1 MGHKRCVHTTTSA
14 QIRPTQFTTDV
25 LLIGG
30 GIMSATLASL
40 ISELEPTWSIRVL
53 ERLDRPARESSGPW
67 NNAGTGHSALCEL
80 NYTPQDDDGTV
91 DISKAVVV
99 NEQFQI
105 SRQLWSFLVES
116 GRIPEPDAF
125 IHATPHMSFV
135 WGEENVAYLRERHRL
150 LAAHPLF
157 EGMDYTEDPAVI
169 AEWAPL
175 LMAGRP
181 DGEPVAATYSPEGTD
196 VDFGALTKLMLDSAA
211 DRGLRVDYNAEV
223 TKVRRRRDSAEGLW
237 EISGKQ
243 DGQRFTHHARFVFV
257 GAGGQALTLLQKSGI
272 PEIKGFGGFPV
283 SGEFL
288 RTSNPDVVARHHAKV
303 YGKAAVGA
311 PPMSVPHLDTRVVD
325 GATSVMFGPYA
336 GFSPRYLKHGSFLD
350 MFRAIRWH
358 NLIPMIKS
366 GLANIPLTMYLVSQL
381 IARPATKFADL
392 QDFFPDAEP
401 ADWEKVTAGQRVQV
415 IRPNGVLQFGTE
427 VITHADGSIAG
438 LLGASPGA
446 STAAPIMLEV
456 LERCFPEQWNAW
468 QPRLQ
473 EIVPS
478 HGVALADDP
487 EFARELRERTAKVLG
502 LADTNASS
510 HA

>member
-1 MGHKRCVHTTTSA
+1 MGDKGSV
-14 QIRPTQFTTDV
+14 PTHHESPSRATQHTTDV

-67 NNAGTGHSALCEL
+67 NNAGTGHAALCEL
-80 NYTPQDDDGTV
+80 NYTPQDDDGLV

-99 NEQFQI
+99 NEQFQV

-116 GRIPEPDAF
+116 GRIPEPEAF
-125 IHATPHMSFV
+125 IHSTPHMSFV
-135 WGEENVAYLRERHRL
+135 WGEDNVAYLRQRHAL
-150 LAAHPLF
+150 LSTHPLF
-157 EGMDYTEDPAVI
+157 EGMQYSEDPAVI

-175 LMAGRP
+175 LMAGRTG
-181 DGEPVAATYSPEGTD
+181 DEPVAATYSAEGTD

-223 TKVRRRRDSAEGLW
+223 TRVRRAKDGLW
-237 EISGKQ
+237 EVSGKQ
-243 DGQRFTHHARFVFV
+243 DGARFTQRARFVFV
-257 GAGGQALTLLQKSGI
+257 GAGGQALTVLQKAGI

-288 RTSNPDVVARHHAKV
+288 RTQNPDVVARHEAKV
-303 YGKAAVGA
+303 YGKASVGA
-311 PPMSVPHLDTRVVD
+311 PPMSVPHLDTRVVE
-325 GATSVMFGPYA
+325 GQRSLMFGPYA
-336 GFSPRYLKHGSFLD
+336 GFSPRYLKHGSLLD

-358 NLIPMIKS
+358 NLVPMVRS
-366 GLANIPLTMYLVSQL
+366 GLANIPLTVYLVTQL
-381 IARPATKFADL
+381 IARPATKFAEL
-392 QDFFPDAEP
+392 QTFFPDADP

-415 IRPNGVLQFGTE
+415 IRPDGVLQFGTE
-427 VITHADGSIAG
+427 LIAHADGSIAG

-446 STAAPIMLEV
+446 STAAHVMLEV
-456 LERCFPEQWNAW
+456 LERCFPEQWTTW
-468 QPRLQ
+468 RPRLE

-478 HGVALADDP
+478 HGVSLADDP
-487 EFARELRERTAKVLG
+487 DFARELKDRTAKVLG
-502 LADTNASS
+502 LDIVASGVRS
-510 HA
+510 PA

>member
-1 MGHKRCVHTTTSA
+1 MVHKRWVHTTTNQTLSGLH
-14 QIRPTQFTTDV
+14 TTDV

-80 NYTPQDDDGTV
+80 NYTPQGEDGTV

-99 NEQFQI
+99 NEQFQV

-125 IHATPHMSFV
+125 IHPTPHMSFV
-135 WGEENVAYLRERHRL
+135 WGAENVAYLRERHAL
-150 LAAHPLF
+150 LSAHPLF
-157 EGMDYTEDPAVI
+157 EGMEYSEDPAVI

-175 LMAGRP
+175 LMAGRA
-181 DGEPVAATYSPEGTD
+181 DGEAVAATYSGEGTD

-211 DRGLRVDYNAEV
+211 ERGLRVDYNAEV
-223 TKVRRRRDSAEGLW
+223 TKVRRRRDNTDGLW
-237 EISGKQ
+237 EVSGKQ
-243 DGQRFTHHARFVFV
+243 DGERFTHHARFVFV

-272 PEIKGFGGFPV
+272 PEIQGFGGFPV

-288 RTSNPDVVARHHAKV
+288 RTTNPDVVARHHAKV

-311 PPMSVPHLDTRVVD
+311 PPMSVPHLDTRVVA
-325 GATSVMFGPYA
+325 GENSLMFGPYA
-336 GFSPRYLKHGSFLD
+336 GFSPRFLKHGS
-350 MFRAIRWH
+350 MFDLVLSIRWH
-358 NLIPMIKS
+358 NLLPMIQS
-366 GLANIPLTMYLVSQL
+366 GLRNVALTVYLITQL
-381 IARPATKFADL
+381 IARPKTKFAEL
-392 QDFFPDAEP
+392 QTFFPDADP
-401 ADWEKVTAGQRVQV
+401 ADWEKITAGQRVQV
-415 IRPNGVLQFGTE
+415 IRPDGVLQFGTE
-427 VITHADGSIAG
+427 LITHADGSIAG

-446 STAAPIMLEV
+446 STAAHVMLEV
-456 LERCFPEQWNAW
+456 LEKCFPEQWTEW
-468 QPRLQ
+468 QPRLR

-478 HGVALADDP
+478 HGIELANDP
-487 EFARELRERTAKVLG
+487 EFARELQHRTAKVLG
-502 LADTNASS
+502 LGLTATRTNA
-510 HA
+510 